1 MPRKQRGRGEGS
13 IFMRKEG
20 LWVAEISLD
29 DGRRKTLYAKTKAE
43 AAERLR
49 HVQREIDEGR
59 FVYDDS
65 QTVGQ
70 YLRNWLV
77 TKQIE
82 MRPSAFR
89 RVEEHVRL
97 RLIPALGQTRLTKL
111 TPQQIQTVYA
121 ECLTQELASS
131 TVRGM
136 HFTLRNAL
144 ETAIEQGSLSRNPA
158 QAVKKPRQMR
168 HEMQVLNAEQARAL
182 IEAARG
188 ERLEALYLLALHTG
202 MRQGE
207 LLGLRWKDV
216 HLDLN
221 SLHITTTVSWD
232 ATGYHF
238 GEPKTKRSRRRI
250 ALSPAIVG
258 ALHAHRT
265 RQGEERLQ
273 VGAAWQDHGLVF
285 PTLLGTPQSPSNIR
299 TRSMKRILTRA
310 HLPLVRFHDLR
321 HTAAT
326 LALSANVN
334 PKIVS
339 EMLGH
344 SSVAFTLDTYSH
356 VLPTMQTDAAA
367 VMDHVLAARASS

>member
-20 LWVAEISLD
+20 LWVAEISLE

-59 FVYDDS
+59 FIYDDS
-65 QTVGQ
+65 QTVAQ

-111 TPQQIQTVYA
+111 TPQQIQALYA
-121 ECLTQELASS
+121 ESLTRDLAPS

-144 ETAIEQGSLSRNPA
+144 ETAVEQSMLSRNPT
-158 QAVKKPRQMR
+158 QAVKKPRELR
-168 HEMQVLNAEQARAL
+168 PEMQVLNAEQARAL

-216 HLDLN
+216 HVDLN
-221 SLHITTTVSWD
+221 SLHVTTTVSWD

-238 GEPKTKRSRRRI
+238 GEPKTKRSRRHI
-250 ALSPAIVG
+250 ALSPIIVS
-258 ALHAHRT
+258 APQAHRT
-265 RQGEERLQ
+265 RQLGEQLKA
-273 VGAAWQDHGLVF
+273 GATWQDHGLVF
-285 PTLLGTPQSPSNIR
+285 PSLLGTPQSPSNIR
-299 TRSMKRILTRA
+299 TRSLNRILIRA
-310 HLPLVRFHDLR
+310 RLPLIRFHDLR

-326 LALSANVN
+326 LALSGNVN

-367 VMDHVLAARASS
+367 VMDRVLTAQAR

>member
-20 LWVAEISLD
+20 LWVAEISLE

-59 FVYDDS
+59 FIYDDS
-65 QTVGQ
+65 QTVAQ

-97 RLIPALGQTRLTKL
+97 RLIPALGQTRLTKV
-111 TPQQIQTVYA
+111 TPQQIQALYA
-121 ECLTQELASS
+121 ESLTRDLAPS

-144 ETAIEQGSLSRNPA
+144 ETAVEQSMLSRNPA
-158 QAVKKPRQMR
+158 QAVKKPRQLR
-168 HEMQVLNAEQARAL
+168 PEMQVLNAEQARAL
-182 IEAARG
+182 IEVARG

-221 SLHITTTVSWD
+221 SLHVTTTVSWD

-238 GEPKTKRSRRRI
+238 GEPKTKRSRRHI
-250 ALSPAIVG
+250 ALSPIIVS
-258 ALHAHRT
+258 ALQAHRT
-265 RQGEERLQ
+265 RQLGEQLKA
-273 VGAAWQDHGLVF
+273 GATWQDHGLVF
-285 PTLLGTPQSPSNIR
+285 PSLLGTPQSPSNIR
-299 TRSMKRILTRA
+299 TRSLNRILKRA
-310 HLPLVRFHDLR
+310 RLPLIRFHDLR

-367 VMDHVLAARASS
+367 VMDRVLAAQAR

>member
-1 MPRKQRGRGEGS
+1 
-13 IFMRKEG
+13 MRKEG

-97 RLIPALGQTRLTKL
+97 RLIPALGSTRLTKL

-121 ECLTQELASS
+121 ESLTQGLAPS

-136 HFTLRNAL
+136 HLTLRNAL
-144 ETAIEQGSLSRNPA
+144 GTAIEQGTLSRNPA

-168 HEMQVLNAEQARAL
+168 HEMQVLNAVQARAL

-258 ALHAHRT
+258 ALQAHRT
-265 RQGEERLQ
+265 RQEEERLK
-273 VGAAWQDHGLVF
+273 VGAAWQDHGLAF

-299 TRSMKRILTRA
+299 TRSLNRVLTRA
-310 HLPLVRFHDLR
+310 HLPLIRFHDLR

-367 VMDHVLAARASS
+367 VMDRVLAVRAS

>member
-43 AAERLR
+43 AAEKLR
-49 HVQREIDEGR
+49 YVQRQIDEGS

-65 QTVGQ
+65 QTLGQ

-97 RLIPALGQTRLTKL
+97 RLVPALGQMRLTKL
-111 TPQQIQTVYA
+111 APQQIQTVYT
-121 ECLTQELASS
+121 ESLTQGLAPS

-144 ETAIEQGSLSRNPA
+144 ETAVEQGTLSRNPA

-168 HEMQVLNAEQARAL
+168 SEMQVLNAEQARAL

-232 ATGYHF
+232 STGYHF

-258 ALHAHRT
+258 VLLAHRT
-265 RQGEERLQ
+265 RQVEERLKA
-273 VGAAWQDHGLVF
+273 GAAWQDHGLVF

-299 TRSMKRILTRA
+299 TRSMNRILTRA
-310 HLPLVRFHDLR
+310 QLPLVRFHDLR

-367 VMDHVLAARASS
+367 VMDRVLAVRAS